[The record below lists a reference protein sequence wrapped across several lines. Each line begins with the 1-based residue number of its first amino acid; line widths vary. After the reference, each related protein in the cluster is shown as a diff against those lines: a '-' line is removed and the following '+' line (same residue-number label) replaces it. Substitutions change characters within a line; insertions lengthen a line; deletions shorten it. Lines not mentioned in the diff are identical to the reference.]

1 MTIPA
6 DQVFAYHIGIVV
18 RSIEETGA
26 IYKDLLG
33 VQEWHTWEVERDGL
47 PTNPQTAGR
56 RGGIRIAYGRAPGQ
70 TIELLQ
76 PTGGTTIWSEFLREH
91 GEGVQH
97 IGVWTPD
104 LPAALGEALARG
116 GIVTH
121 GMLLGGAASVQ
132 LSTNSAPGEILPA
145 LDPDQL
151 AYVTP
156 TAGGVQIE
164 YVGPG
169 GPARMRQMIG
179 PKFDEVV
186 MSPPWAASVRS

>member
-1 MTIPA
+1 MTIPS

-33 VQEWHTWEVERDGL
+33 VPEWHSWEVEREGL
-47 PTNPQTAGR
+47 PTNPATAGK

-97 IGVWTPD
+97 LGVWTPD
-104 LPAALGEALARG
+104 LPAALAAALARG
-116 GIVTH
+116 AKVTH
-121 GMLLGGAASVQ
+121 GMLRDGTASVQ
-132 LSTNSAPGEILPA
+132 LSAGSPPEALLPA

-169 GPARMRQMIG
+169 GPARMREMIG
-179 PKFDEVV
+179 QDFDNVV
-186 MSPPWAASVRS
+186 TSPPWLSVTRS